1 MGFKKSDLTTSV
13 ISEEKISNEITE
25 KESEENIANVTE
37 TMSAMTDSIEVC
49 INDLLDDT

>member
-25 KESEENIANVTE
+25 KENEENLVNVTE
-37 TMSAMTDSIEVC
+37 NMSPMTDSIEV
-49 INDLLDDT
+49 